1 MDMLFSALI
10 IVALLLLALEIK
22 FGTYGAA
29 AILGAVL
36 LSLGIL
42 GLMQGFHYWHPALP
56 IALSIALAIIATFQ
70 GYLGFRVRKE
80 KRLAGAE
87 ELLGQTAVTRTP
99 VEKRGTVMIRGE
111 YWQATSD
118 HPIPAGADVRI
129 QRVEGLL
136 LHVKET

>member
-1 MDMLFSALI
+1 MLFSALI